1 MDTIT
6 IYKSDGCGV
15 CATIVPLIK
24 RLARNK
30 GVSVNVIDVDECGKK
45 CDGIKYVPYVEV
57 DGRKMSDLS
66 KLAEML
72 R

>member
-1 MDTIT
+1 M
-6 IYKSDGCGV
+6 
-15 CATIVPLIK
+15 VPLIK

-57 DGRKMSDLS
+57 DGIKMSDLS

>member
-1 MDTIT
+1 MNNIT

-15 CATIVPLIK
+15 CTTIVPLIK
-24 RLARNK
+24 RLAKRK
-30 GVSVNVIDVDECGKK
+30 GVSVNVIDVDECGKR

-57 DGRKMSDLS
+57 DGQKMNDLS
-66 KLAEML
+66 KLAQML